1 MIIRWA
7 AFLAVLLAAL
17 SAGAQNRVPSADVL
31 ESQVKASL
39 LSFNDANVTGIYTV
53 FHAKLSKPFRDQF
66 PPERLEK
73 VFAEFRAKQ
82 IDLESIAALKP
93 AYSPAPEIDDKGRL
107 IVKGSFP
114 TEPMRVDFSLD
125 YIPSDGEW
133 KLIGIDV
140 KTVKP

>member
-1 MIIRWA
+1 MFIRFA

-17 SAGAQNRVPSADVL
+17 SAGAQNRVPSANAL
-31 ESQVKASL
+31 ESQVKSSL
-39 LSFNDANVTGIYTV
+39 LTFNDANVTGIYTV
-53 FHAKLSKPFRDQF
+53 FHAKLSKPFRDQS

-73 VFAEFRAKQ
+73 VFAEFRTKQ
-82 IDLESIAALKP
+82 IDVESIAALKP
-93 AYSPAPEIDDKGRL
+93 TYDPPPEVDDKGRL
-107 IVKGSFP
+107 VVKGSFP
-114 TEPMRVDFSLD
+114 TEPMRLDFSLE